1 MAALLQVAC
10 LILTMNPEQ
19 LAHLDRIA
27 AVVDAL
33 RPIPWMD
40 VAELER
46 ISLQLL
52 EFDANHWPFLR
63 VLSFPLYAELTALLA
78 SGEVLLHL
86 KSRPRIAV
94 VMPVYAPRRDLL
106 KAALASL
113 RGQVGVAIDC
123 MISEDGRVEDR
134 QLVEEV
140 VAELEAAGEGSHWRV
155 SVFLLERNRGV
166 GLCRNRAFQE
176 VTAPFFTCLD
186 ADDIFHPLRC
196 LHALLALQSSGV
208 ERLNTGW
215 SRVSLDENKIVLI
228 NDRLSC
234 IGQSSFLAHTEI
246 LSRCGF
252 QAALRHFEDTEF
264 MLRQSF
270 FGVSM
275 QDSPIVGHYFHTE
288 PRSDYASLSTP
299 CRREVHPIVGH
310 PYLCGSVIA
319 EQPESWLEI
328 ERSHRTRYHSL
339 MAEAL
344 RAAYPADPGPADG
357 ECFSAD

>member
-1 MAALLQVAC
+1 MLAPLHRGC
-10 LILTMNPEQ
+10 MILAMNSDQ
-19 LAHLDRIA
+19 LTHLDRIG
-27 AVVDAL
+27 AL
-33 RPIPWMD
+33 LESLRSIAWIE
-40 VAELER
+40 ASELEQ
-46 ISLQLL
+46 ISLRLL
-52 EFDANHWPFLR
+52 DFDSSHWPFLR
-63 VLSFPLYAELTALLA
+63 VLSFPLYAELTTLLA
-78 SGEVLLHL
+78 SGEALPHL

-94 VMPVYAPRRDLL
+94 VMPVHAPRRDLL

-123 MISEDGRVEDR
+123 LISVDGLVEDR
-134 QLVEEV
+134 ELVEEV
-140 VAELEAAGEGSHWRV
+140 VAELEAAGEVSDWRV

-196 LHALLALQSSGV
+196 LHALLALQMAGV

-228 NDRLSC
+228 NDRLFC
-234 IGQSSFLAHTEI
+234 TGQSSFLARTEI
-246 LSRCGF
+246 LSRCGY
-252 QAALRHFEDTEF
+252 QADLRHFEDTEF

-275 QDSPIVGHYFHTE
+275 QDSPIVGHYAHTE
-288 PRSDYASLSTP
+288 PRPDYTSLSTP
-299 CRREVHPIVGH
+299 CRLEVHPIAGH

-319 EQPESWLEI
+319 EQPERWLEI
-328 ERSHRTRYHSL
+328 ERSHRQRYGALVS
-339 MAEAL
+339 EAL
-344 RAAYPADPGPADG
+344 RAAYPADPDPAAGD
-357 ECFSAD
+357 FSSAD

>member
-1 MAALLQVAC
+1 MVSHGRPVAWGC
-10 LILTMNPEQ
+10 RILIMNPEQ
-19 LAHLDRIA
+19 LIHLDRIG
-27 AVVDAL
+27 AL
-33 RPIPWMD
+33 VESLRSITWMD
-40 VAELER
+40 SSEMEQ

-52 EFDANHWPFLR
+52 DFDASHWSFLR

-78 SGEVLLHL
+78 SGEALPHL
-86 KSRPRIAV
+86 QSRPRIAV

-123 MISEDGRVEDR
+123 LISVDGRVEDR
-134 QLVEEV
+134 ELVEEV
-140 VAELEAAGEGSHWRV
+140 LAELEASADRSHWRV

-196 LHALLALQSSGV
+196 LHALLALQISGV
-208 ERLNTGW
+208 DRLNTAW
-215 SRVSLDENKIVLI
+215 CRVSLDEMKIVLI
-228 NDRLSC
+228 NDRLFST
-234 IGQSSFLAHTEI
+234 GQSSFLARTEV
-246 LSRCGF
+246 LSRCGY
-252 QAALRHFEDTEF
+252 QAGLRYFEDTEF
-264 MLRQSF
+264 MLRQAF

-275 QDSPIVGHYFHTE
+275 QDSSIVAHYAHTE
-288 PRSDYASLSTP
+288 PRQDYASLSTP
-299 CRREVHPIVGH
+299 CRLEVHPIVGH

-328 ERSHRTRYHSL
+328 ERSHRQRYHAL
-339 MAEAL
+339 VTEAL
-344 RAAYPADPGPADG
+344 RAASG
-357 ECFSAD
+357 SAG

>member
-1 MAALLQVAC
+1 MAASLQEAC

-19 LAHLDRIA
+19 LAHLDRIGGL
-27 AVVDAL
+27 VDAL
-33 RPIPWMD
+33 GSLPWMETP
-40 VAELER
+40 ELEQ
-46 ISLQLL
+46 ISLRLL
-52 EFDANHWPFLR
+52 DFDSSRWSFLR

-78 SGEVLLHL
+78 GGEALPHL

-123 MISEDGRVEDR
+123 LISVDGRVEDR
-134 QLVEEV
+134 QLVEEL
-140 VAELEAAGEGSHWRV
+140 VAELEAAGDDSHWRV

-176 VTAPFFTCLD
+176 VTAPFFSCLD

-208 ERLNTGW
+208 DRLNTGW

-228 NDRLSC
+228 NDRLYC
-234 IGQSSFLAHTEI
+234 TGQSSFLARTEI

-252 QAALRHFEDTEF
+252 QAGLRHFEDTEF
-264 MLRQSF
+264 MLRQEF

-275 QDSPIVGHYFHTE
+275 QNSPIVGHYFHTE
-288 PRSDYASLSTP
+288 PRPDYASLSSV
-299 CRREVHPIVGH
+299 CRQEVHPISGH
-310 PYLCGSVIA
+310 PYLCGTVIA

-328 ERSHRTRYHSL
+328 ERSHRQRYHSL
-339 MAEAL
+339 LAEAL
-344 RAAYPADPGPADG
+344 RAAYPADPDAAPGERFTAD
-357 ECFSAD
+357 